1 MRRAVVATRV
11 TKSVIFSRKFQ
22 LIELLAVFSERGW
35 LHSPVI
41 FSARWRQTSFRK
53 RLHHITIALLSDPQ
67 RGGAYAVLIGGWSL
81 GAYLTQW
88 VLGNLKDLL
97 LNHNQWVI
105 GYLVV
110 VGE

>member
-1 MRRAVVATRV
+1 MYLYMSWKHREIVNLV
-11 TKSVIFSRKFQ
+11 TLLIFFPS
-22 LIELLAVFSERGW
+22 I
-35 LHSPVI
+35 
-41 FSARWRQTSFRK
+41 
-53 RLHHITIALLSDPQ
+53 Q

-81 GAYLTQW
+81 AAYIMQW
-88 VLGNLKDLL
+88 TWGNFKDLL